1 MRKAVTVGIVLLLV
15 LMWVPF
21 LSASPIDQ
29 MDKRINEL
37 QGSIDAGVKSGSL
50 TQAESK
56 KLQTRLDAIRK
67 NFDAQRKRGLSDQE
81 FRSLNKR
88 IDDLRKDIFKEKHDS
103 QTARS
108 GEKIAKRINEIQR
121 RIESG
126 ERTGS
131 LTAPEAKN
139 LQSRLNRHR
148 EQFEKA
154 NRDTL
159 TDSEIKSIERN
170 LDALSKE
177 ITKQLKN
184 KHRYK

>member
-1 MRKAVTVGIVLLLV
+1 MRKAISVWIVLSLV
-15 LMWVPF
+15 LLWVPF
-21 LSASPIDQ
+21 LLASPIDQ

-37 QGSIDAGVKSGSL
+37 QGRIDEGVKSGSL

-67 NFDAQRKRGLSDQE
+67 NFDTQRKRGLSDQE
-81 FRSLNKR
+81 FRSLDKR
-88 IDDLRKDIFKEKHDS
+88 LNDLRNDIFKEKHDP

-108 GEKIAKRINEIQR
+108 GDKIVKRINELQR

-126 ERTGS
+126 EQTGS
-131 LTAPEAKN
+131 LTAPEVKN
-139 LQSRLNRHR
+139 LQSRLDRHR

-154 NRDTL
+154 KQNTL
-159 TDSEIKSIERN
+159 SDSEIKSIERN

-177 ITKQLKN
+177 IAKQLKD